1 MSASRTC
8 GRTLLIAFVVGLV
21 PVAVVGHSLLAG
33 RTTESMRRA
42 ATLVV
47 DKQYANALQILEGMP
62 RTDRDLAT
70 SQVLAARAIAGLGDN
85 DEALKLYQQVR
96 PSEPVI
102 QLEAAFGIGSRL
114 IALGQMQ
121 GAEPWLREVLRLNPG
136 HEGALRILSRA
147 LQLQG
152 RVWESQSLIW
162 QLVVQD
168 SFKGDDLHM
177 LGTSQEFLADHS
189 LVERSSR
196 LAPNDPLPRLG
207 RARQMLMRNQLEQS
221 EELLREIIPTASA
234 VSEASVAL
242 GRILLERGDD
252 TSFLDWHEQLDEVH
266 ETHPDLWLLRGL
278 WLRKHGHHEHAA
290 RCFWEA
296 IDRMPNHVEAS
307 YQMSQVLSTLG
318 YRDAA
323 RDVGLRSR
331 KLAHLEL
338 SLAEFRG
345 APTVSAMRQIVFQL
359 AELHRYWEAAAYCC
373 LANRGMPQA
382 AVWARADLGK
392 YVSALRNDQSI
403 TISEHR
409 PSIIVSMPRDTFP
422 LPDRTHF
429 KRSETIGSTD
439 HDGVH
444 TGQSSVRFTEN
455 ARDVG
460 FDFTFYNGSVTAKGL
475 EHIFETTGG
484 GIAVLDFDADLYPD
498 IWAAQGS
505 DIWTDN
511 HDRTDFDQI
520 FRNIDGELFVNRTQ
534 ASTVREDL
542 FSQGVAAGDIN
553 NDGFPDAFVANQGAN
568 RLYVNNGDGTFS
580 EITAQSGLSGEVW
593 SMSAAIAD
601 LNQDSIPDIYEVNYL
616 QIESVLNRRCKSNG
630 QPLTCAP
637 TLFAAEQDRLWL
649 GNGDGTFTDC
659 SASSGIVQ
667 PEGKGLGL
675 VAADFDG
682 TGRISVFVGNDT
694 TNNFFFRNVT
704 SVPETNP
711 LFEEQG
717 LISGLAADGEG
728 RAQATMGIAFGDAD
742 SDGLYDVFTTNFYA
756 DPNSLLLQQSEAYF
770 VDCSRD
776 SGIYDSGY
784 NLLGF
789 GSQFLDAD
797 LDGRPDL
804 LVTNGHVDRTSATGE
819 PDEMPP
825 QFFWNIGRG
834 KFVEPAPSDT
844 GPFFVQKVLG
854 RALSTLDWNCDGL
867 PDAAISHLYA
877 PAALLTNAT
886 RTVTGSLRISLA
898 DDLFER
904 DANGATVTVSLGP
917 DWPVQTKQLCAGNGY
932 LSTNERVLVFA
943 LPADS
948 ESVTISVKWPDQR
961 KQDYEYKVRNRTDR
975 LQIIRGNTNEL
986 FSLPCPTIAMESAE
1000 FVGLER

>member
-1 MSASRTC
+1 
-8 GRTLLIAFVVGLV
+8 
-21 PVAVVGHSLLAG
+21 
-33 RTTESMRRA
+33 MRRA

-47 DKQYANALQILEGMP
+47 DKQYANALRILEEMP
-62 RTDRDLAT
+62 QAVQELAT
-70 SQVLAARAIAGLGDN
+70 SQLLAARATAGLGDS
-85 DEALKLYQQVR
+85 DRALKLYQQIR
-96 PSEPVI
+96 PSDPVI
-102 QLEAAFGIGSRL
+102 QLEVAYGIGSRL
-114 IALGQMQ
+114 NALGQMQ
-121 GAEPWLREVLRLNPG
+121 NAEPWLREVLRLNPRHKG
-136 HEGALRILSRA
+136 TLRILSRA

-177 LGTSQEFLADHS
+177 LGTAQEFLADHS
-189 LVERSSR
+189 LVERSRR
-196 LAPNDPLPRLG
+196 LAPDDPLPQLG

-221 EELLREIIPTASA
+221 EKLLREIIPAASS
-234 VSEASVAL
+234 VSEATVAL
-242 GRILLERGDD
+242 GRILLERGDE
-252 TSFLDWHEQLDEVH
+252 TSFLDWHEQLGEVH
-266 ETHPDLWLLRGL
+266 DTHPDLWLLRGL
-278 WLRKHGHHEHAA
+278 WLRKRGHYEYAA

-296 IDRMPNHVEAS
+296 IERMPNHVEAS

-318 YRDAA
+318 YRNAA
-323 RDVGLRSR
+323 ENIGLRSR
-331 KLAHLEL
+331 KLAQLEL

-345 APTVSAMRQIVFQL
+345 DPTVPVMRQIIVQL
-359 AELHRYWEAAAYCC
+359 AELGRYWEAAAYCC

-382 AVWARADLGK
+382 ASWARADLGK
-392 YVSALRNDQSI
+392 YVSALRNDRSI
-403 TISEHR
+403 TISECR
-409 PSIIVSMPRDTFP
+409 PPIIFSIPRDNFP
-422 LPDRTHF
+422 LPDKTHF
-429 KRSETIGSTD
+429 KQSETLESAD
-439 HDGVH
+439 HGGVL
-444 TGQSSVRFTEN
+444 TARSPVRFIEN

-498 IWAAQGS
+498 IWSAQGS
-505 DIWTDN
+505 DIWTDSQ
-511 HDRTDFDQI
+511 DRTDLDQI
-520 FRNIDGELFVNRTQ
+520 FRNIDGKHFVNTTQ
-534 ASTVREDL
+534 SSAVREDR
-542 FSQGVAAGDIN
+542 FSQGVAAGDID
-553 NDGFPDAFVANQGAN
+553 NDGFPDVYVANQGVN
-568 RLYVNNGDGTFS
+568 RLYLNNGDGTFS
-580 EITAQSGLSGEVW
+580 EITAQSGLSGKVW
-593 SMSAAIAD
+593 SMSAAIVD

-649 GNGDGTFTDC
+649 GNGDGTFTDH
-659 SASSGIVQ
+659 SAPSGIVQ

-704 SVPETNP
+704 PP
-711 LFEEQG
+711 PGMHPQFEEQG

-742 SDGLYDVFTTNFYA
+742 SDGLQDVFTTNFYA
-756 DPNSLLLQQSEAYF
+756 DPNSLLLQQSDAYF
-770 VDCSRD
+770 VDRSRD

-819 PDEMPP
+819 PDKMPP
-825 QFFWNIGRG
+825 QFFWNIGSG
-834 KFVEPAPSDT
+834 KFVEPEPART
-844 GPFFVQKVLG
+844 GPFFVHKVLG
-854 RALSTLDWNCDGL
+854 RALSILDWNCDGL
-867 PDAAISHLYA
+867 QDAAVSHLYES
-877 PAALLTNAT
+877 AALLTNST
-886 RTVTGSLRISLA
+886 SKVSGSLIISLV
-898 DDLFER
+898 DDLSER
-904 DANGATVTVSLGP
+904 DANGVTVTVAQGP

-932 LSTNERVLVFA
+932 LSTNERILVFA
-943 LPADS
+943 LRTDS
-948 ESVTISVKWPDQR
+948 ESVVISVKWPDCL
-961 KQDYEYKVRNRTDR
+961 KQDYEYKIKTRTDR
-975 LQIIRGNTNEL
+975 LRIIRGETNRL
-986 FSLPCPTIAMESAE
+986 FSLPCPTTVPGGTG
-1000 FVGLER
+1000 FVELER